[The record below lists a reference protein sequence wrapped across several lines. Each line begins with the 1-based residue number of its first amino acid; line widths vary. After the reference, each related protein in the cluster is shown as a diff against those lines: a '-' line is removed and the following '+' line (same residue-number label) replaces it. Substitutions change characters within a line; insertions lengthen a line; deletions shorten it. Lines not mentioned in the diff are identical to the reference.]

1 MTSQPTAAK
10 ASPRLTQLQH
20 GVGAATEQ
28 ERNKKERVE
37 DVVDASSGTRHRSH
51 DQRMEQLA
59 STAAVERVPA
69 VEVTAA
75 LRRQRFAG
83 ALPSD
88 EVTLSHAVS
97 RGVAGTPRQVQA
109 ARTAARFLPG
119 ATARCLLQKL
129 EEASASPKGEEGD
142 SKAKSAAREP
152 LPVMDVDGIP
162 SAAASEA
169 EIRRF
174 AGANRSQAADQPTPP
189 RNSGDSGWGQE
200 GGERSEAAHGGAMAA
215 RSKWRALVGHCRKA
229 PFDVYIGRA
238 SGGAPAG
245 SSGEWG
251 NHAAKVSE
259 K

>member
-20 GVGAATEQ
+20 GIGAATEQ

-97 RGVAGTPRQVQA
+97 RGVAGTPRQVLD
-109 ARTAARFLPG
+109 RGVVDRGDPTLPIPG
-119 ATARCLLQKL
+119 ANGITRPATT
-129 EEASASPKGEEGD
+129 EAQ
-142 SKAKSAAREP
+142 
-152 LPVMDVDGIP
+152 
-162 SAAASEA
+162 
-169 EIRRF
+169 
-174 AGANRSQAADQPTPP
+174 GAHS
-189 RNSGDSGWGQE
+189 
-200 GGERSEAAHGGAMAA
+200 HGGGQV
-215 RSKWRALVGHCRKA
+215 W
-229 PFDVYIGRA
+229 A
-238 SGGAPAG
+238 SQHLP
-245 SSGEWG
+245 
-251 NHAAKVSE
+251 
-259 K
+259 